1 MSKLAASFPCYG
13 GAVLL
18 RSCKGVSLYAYNL
31 WQVFLQHIERPS
43 ITYKLRVWPLLLK
56 PWRAVNQPPDIVM
69 ISDWTKLN
77 CQFLSLQ
84 LFMCSFSRRLR
95 CLTTWELLS
104 RLAKHSSDTLSYR
117 LHGPKS
123 CLEGF
128 CLQYR
133 SEGLR
138 CWFNAL
144 SVDAYLDKLLPGWFP
159 DLISYLS

>member
-69 ISDWTKLN
+69 ISDWTKWIV
-77 CQFLSLQ
+77 S
-84 LFMCSFSRRLR
+84 
-95 CLTTWELLS
+95 
-104 RLAKHSSDTLSYR
+104 
-117 LHGPKS
+117 
-123 CLEGF
+123 F
-128 CLQYR
+128 CLCNSSCVHFQDGWDAWQRESYFLDLPSTAPILFHIGCMDPR
-133 SEGLR
+133 AVLKASAFSIGVR
-138 CWFNAL
+138 ACDADSML
-144 SVDAYLDKLLPGWFP
+144 SV
-159 DLISYLS
+159 